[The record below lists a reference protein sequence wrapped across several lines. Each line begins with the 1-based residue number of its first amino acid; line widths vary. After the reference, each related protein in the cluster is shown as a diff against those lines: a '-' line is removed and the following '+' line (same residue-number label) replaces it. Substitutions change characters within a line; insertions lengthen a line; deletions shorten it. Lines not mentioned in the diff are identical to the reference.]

1 MSNILLKRD
10 YLKKIK
16 LINKY
21 NKFYYDKNNP
31 LTSDK
36 EYDKLKKNIL
46 EIEKKNPNLINKE
59 SPSLKVGYK
68 PSKIFKNSSIK

>member
-1 MSNILLKRD
+1 MSNILLKKD

-46 EIEKKNPNLINKE
+46 EIEKKKSQFNKQRI
-59 SPSLKVGYK
+59 PF
-68 PSKIFKNSSIK
+68 FKSWI

>member
-36 EYDKLKKNIL
+36 EYNKLKKNIF
-46 EIEKKNPNLINKE
+46 EIEKKIPI
-59 SPSLKVGYK
+59 
-68 PSKIFKNSSIK
+68 

>member
-36 EYDKLKKNIL
+36 EYDKLKKNIF
-46 EIEKKNPNLINKE
+46 EIEKKKSQFNKQRI
-59 SPSLKVGYK
+59 SF
-68 PSKIFKNSSIK
+68 FKSWI